1 MTPEKINAFFNQR
14 AGQGIDER
22 QKEQL
27 TRIFKKNGWV
37 LTIGEIPEI
46 EEIIKQLQEETIFV
60 VGGGDGTLSRTSAE
74 LVRSGKE
81 NLLLPIG
88 LSGNCLAENNWGIK
102 RFSVTH
108 PEAIV
113 EYIKNQLRQETLG
126 LRTVRLEKLQVGQ
139 WQTHSAW
146 GLSIGGAAKVMER
159 DEQYRQTEAL
169 KRKRLAGATPS
180 GDLAYFFSLFDLR
193 AGQEN
198 QLYSSFLHQDVS
210 LKSDKGEIK
219 IPYPYV
225 SLLAITLYHNYGG
238 VKLPYTQEDQEEEQL
253 HLLLMGGDNP
263 SQALSRTLFAYVL
276 ARFNLLDQVPA
287 LAPTTISAKKFSVES
302 EKSLSL
308 EIDGTPVVSGIFTQ
322 APEEIRSLI
331 FQLGQG
337 IKILSG

>member
-27 TRIFKKNGWV
+27 TRIFKKNGWL

-46 EEIIKQLQEETIFV
+46 RKIIEQLQEETIFV
-60 VGGGDGTLSRTSAE
+60 VGGGDGTLSRASAE
-74 LVRSGKE
+74 IVRAGKE
-81 NLLLPIG
+81 NPLLPIG

-126 LRTVRLEKLQVGQ
+126 SRTVRLGKLQVGQ

-159 DEQYRQTEAL
+159 DEQLRQTEAL
-169 KRKRLAGATPS
+169 KRRKLAGATPT

-219 IPYPYV
+219 IPYSYV
-225 SLLAITLYHNYGG
+225 SLMAITVYRNYGG
-238 VKLPYTQEDQEEEQL
+238 VKLPYTQEDQEEAQL

-263 SQALSRTLFAYVL
+263 GQALSRTLLAYGL
-276 ARFNLLDQVPA
+276 ARFNLLDQVPT
-287 LAPTTISAKKFSVES
+287 LAPITVSAKKFSVES
-302 EKSLSL
+302 ERSLSL

-331 FQLGQG
+331 AQLGQG